1 MPGKLEPLRKGLGSF
16 LGAIQKVTHTGPE
29 EYIEVWEKV
38 RDAIDR
44 DAKPADI
51 RTIIDRSKLSKD
63 DKSWMR
69 DQLTDA
75 LAAEDFEQHHA
86 PEVDIRTAE

>member
-1 MPGKLEPLRKGLGSF
+1 
-16 LGAIQKVTHTGPE
+16 
-29 EYIEVWEKV
+29 V

-51 RTIIDRSKLSKD
+51 RTIIDRSKLSGD

-69 DQLTDA
+69 EQLSDT
-75 LAAEDFEQHHA
+75 LAANDYEQHHA
-86 PEVDIRTAE
+86 PEHDIRTAE